1 MWNISYYSSPVI
13 FTFLYRRGYFVAESL
28 VTVAKFSTG
37 IGILVALSL
46 CMRGLGR
53 THNRQYVKFAKC
65 LANSKVNKSEEAK
78 KQLRMFDYDFKD
90 FPVDFDV
97 NQGRLVPI
105 ITIQLNKKKYFK

>member
-65 LANSKVNKSEEAK
+65 LANSKVNKSE